1 MKRWMRY
8 LLSIKGV
15 NMPYRNRIATLT
27 ESHRLID
34 KTITEL
40 EKNPDSDALK
50 ISELKKKKLQYKD
63 EIKRLERLQWEHDHE
78 TVDFGDD
85 R

>member
-1 MKRWMRY
+1 MRY

-15 NMPYRNRIATLT
+15 NMPYRSRIATLT

-34 KTITEL
+34 NTIKEL

-50 ISELKKKKLQYKD
+50 ISEMKKKKLQYKD
-63 EIKRLERLQWEHDHE
+63 EIKRLERLQWEYEHE

>member
-34 KTITEL
+34 QTIAGL

-50 ISELKKKKLQYKD
+50 IS
-63 EIKRLERLQWEHDHE
+63 
-78 TVDFGDD
+78 
-85 R
+85 

>member
-1 MKRWMRY
+1 
-8 LLSIKGV
+8 
-15 NMPYRNRIATLT
+15 MPYRNRIATLQ

-34 KTITEL
+34 KTIQEM
-40 EKNPDSDALK
+40 EKNPDADALK
-50 ISELKKKKLQYKD
+50 ISEMKKKKLQYKD
-63 EIKRLERLQWEHDHE
+63 ELRRLERAQWEHDNE

>member
-34 KTITEL
+34 NTIKEL

-63 EIKRLERLQWEHDHE
+63 EIKRLERLQWEYEHE

>member
-1 MKRWMRY
+1 
-8 LLSIKGV
+8 
-15 NMPYRNRIATLT
+15 MPYRNRIATLT

-34 KTITEL
+34 NTIKEL

-63 EIKRLERLQWEHDHE
+63 EIKRLERLQWENDHE

>member
-63 EIKRLERLQWEHDHE
+63 EIKRLERLQWEYEHE

>member
-1 MKRWMRY
+1 
-8 LLSIKGV
+8 
-15 NMPYRNRIATLT
+15 MPYRNRIATLT

-34 KTITEL
+34 NTIKEL
-40 EKNPDSDALK
+40 EKNPDGDALK
-50 ISELKKKKLQYKD
+50 ISEMKKKKLQYKD
-63 EIKRLERLQWEHDHE
+63 EIKRLERLQWEYEHE

>member
-1 MKRWMRY
+1 
-8 LLSIKGV
+8 
-15 NMPYRNRIATLT
+15 MPYRNRIATLT

-34 KTITEL
+34 NTIKEL

-50 ISELKKKKLQYKD
+50 ISEMKKKKLQYKD
-63 EIKRLERLQWEHDHE
+63 EIKRLERLQWEYEHD

>member
-1 MKRWMRY
+1 
-8 LLSIKGV
+8 
-15 NMPYRNRIATLT
+15 MPYRNRIATLT

-34 KTITEL
+34 NTITEL
-40 EKNPDSDALK
+40 EKNPNSDALK
-50 ISELKKKKLQYKD
+50 ISDLKKKKLQYKD
-63 EIKRLERLQWEHDHE
+63 EIKRLERLQWENDHE

>member
-1 MKRWMRY
+1 MRY

-34 KTITEL
+34 NTIKEL

-50 ISELKKKKLQYKD
+50 ISEMKKKKLQYKD
-63 EIKRLERLQWEHDHE
+63 EIKRLERLQWEYEHE

>member
-1 MKRWMRY
+1 MNY
-8 LLSIKGV
+8 LLSVEGT
-15 NMPYRNRIATLT
+15 NMPYRNRIASLN
-27 ESHRLID
+27 EAHNLLD
-34 KTITEL
+34 KQIQQL

-63 EIKRLERLQWEHDHE
+63 EIRRLERLQWEHDHE
-78 TVDFGDD
+78 SVDFGDD

>member
-1 MKRWMRY
+1 
-8 LLSIKGV
+8 
-15 NMPYRNRIATLT
+15 MPYRSRIATLT

-34 KTITEL
+34 NTIKEL

-50 ISELKKKKLQYKD
+50 ISEMKKKKLQYKD
-63 EIKRLERLQWEHDHE
+63 EIKRLERLQWEYEHE

>member
-1 MKRWMRY
+1 
-8 LLSIKGV
+8 
-15 NMPYRNRIATLT
+15 MPYRNRIATLT

-34 KTITEL
+34 NTIKEL

-63 EIKRLERLQWEHDHE
+63 EIKRLERLQWEYEHE

>member
-1 MKRWMRY
+1 MRY
-8 LLSIKGV
+8 LLSIKGA

-34 KTITEL
+34 NTIKEL

-50 ISELKKKKLQYKD
+50 ISEMKKKKLQYKD
-63 EIKRLERLQWEHDHE
+63 EIKRLERLQWEYEHD

>member
-1 MKRWMRY
+1 
-8 LLSIKGV
+8 
-15 NMPYRNRIATLT
+15 MPYRNRIATLT

-34 KTITEL
+34 QTIAGL

-63 EIKRLERLQWEHDHE
+63 EIKRLERLQWENDHE

>member
-1 MKRWMRY
+1 MKHWVHY
-8 LLSIKGV
+8 LLSIKGAD
-15 NMPYRNRIATLT
+15 MPYRNRIATLQ
-27 ESHRLID
+27 ESHRLIS
-34 KTITEL
+34 KTIEEL

-63 EIKRLERLQWEHDHE
+63 ELRRLERLQWENDHE
-78 TVDFGDD
+78 SVDFGDD

>member
-1 MKRWMRY
+1 MRY
-8 LLSIKGV
+8 LLLIKGV

-34 KTITEL
+34 NTINEL
-40 EKNPDSDALK
+40 EKNPNSDALK

-63 EIKRLERLQWEHDHE
+63 ELRRLERLQWENDHE
-78 TVDFGDD
+78 SVDFGDD

>member
-1 MKRWMRY
+1 
-8 LLSIKGV
+8 
-15 NMPYRNRIATLT
+15 MPYRNRIATLT

-34 KTITEL
+34 NTIKEL

-50 ISELKKKKLQYKD
+50 ISEMKKKKLQYKD
-63 EIKRLERLQWEHDHE
+63 EIKRLERLQWEYEHE

>member
-1 MKRWMRY
+1 MRY
-8 LLSIKGV
+8 LLSTKGV

-34 KTITEL
+34 NTITEL
-40 EKNPDSDALK
+40 EKNPNSDALK
-50 ISELKKKKLQYKD
+50 ISDLKKKKLQYKD
-63 EIKRLERLQWEHDHE
+63 EIKRLERLQWENDHE

>member
-34 KTITEL
+34 NTIKEL

-63 EIKRLERLQWEHDHE
+63 EIKRLERLQWENDHE

>member
-1 MKRWMRY
+1 
-8 LLSIKGV
+8 
-15 NMPYRNRIATLT
+15 MPYRNRIETLT

-34 KTITEL
+34 KTIAEL

-63 EIKRLERLQWEHDHE
+63 ELRRLERLQWENDHE
-78 TVDFGDD
+78 SVDFGDD